1 MHFLIARCG
10 IDMDVPRLQYSRHA
24 RERMEY
30 YCISEDEVE
39 AVVWYPIRR
48 EVTHS
53 AVKHYGF
60 VDDGRKIKVVTN
72 RAETL
77 VVTITEEDRRRKDR
91 REKERRRNERRRR
104 R

>member
-1 MHFLIARCG
+1 MH
-10 IDMDVPRLQYSRHA
+10 VPGLQYSRHA

-30 YCISEDEVE
+30 YRISEDEVE

-60 VDDGRKIKVVTN
+60 VDDGREMKVVTN
-72 RAETL
+72 RAETI
-77 VVTITEEDRRRKDR
+77 VVTITDEDRRRKYR
-91 REKERRRNERRRR
+91 REKERRHKERRRYR
-104 R
+104 